1 MIRRLYLRLPGPA
14 ALRVAI
20 VVVLA
25 AAVLALLLAGYEWL
39 GRAVL
44 DSGGTM
50 G

>member
-1 MIRRLYLRLPGPA
+1 MTGWYHRLPGPT
-14 ALRVAI
+14 ALRMAI

-25 AAVLALLLAGYEWL
+25 TASAALLLLGYEWL
-39 GRAVL
+39 GRLVL

>member
-1 MIRRLYLRLPGPA
+1 MTHWYRRLPGPT
-14 ALRVAI
+14 ALRVAV

-25 AAVLALLLAGYEWL
+25 AAAVALLLLGYEWL
-39 GRAVL
+39 GRVVL

>member
-1 MIRRLYLRLPGPA
+1 MTRWYHRLPGPT

-20 VVVLA
+20 VVMIA
-25 AAVLALLLAGYEWL
+25 AGAAALLLLGYEWL
-39 GRAVL
+39 GRVVL

>member
-1 MIRRLYLRLPGPA
+1 MTRWSHRLPGPA

-20 VVVLA
+20 VVVLVA
-25 AAVLALLLAGYEWL
+25 AAAALLLLGYEWL

>member
-1 MIRRLYLRLPGPA
+1 MSRWYRRLPGPT

-20 VVVLA
+20 VGALVVVVA
-25 AAVLALLLAGYEWL
+25 GLLLLGYEWL
-39 GRAVL
+39 GRLVL

>member
-1 MIRRLYLRLPGPA
+1 MTGWYHRLPGPT

-25 AAVLALLLAGYEWL
+25 AASAALLLLGYEWL
-39 GRAVL
+39 GRLVL
-44 DSGGTM
+44 DGGGTM

>member
-1 MIRRLYLRLPGPA
+1 MIRRVCHRLPGPA

-20 VVVLA
+20 VVMLA
-25 AAVLALLLAGYEWL
+25 AAVLALLLLGYEWL
-39 GRAVL
+39 GRAFL

>member
-1 MIRRLYLRLPGPA
+1 MTRWYGRLPGPA

-25 AAVLALLLAGYEWL
+25 AATVALLLLGYEWL
-39 GRAVL
+39 GRVVL

>member
-1 MIRRLYLRLPGPA
+1 MTRWFDRLPGPPA
-14 ALRVAI
+14 VRLAI

-25 AAVLALLLAGYEWL
+25 AAAAALLLLGYEWL
-39 GRAVL
+39 GRLFL

>member
-1 MIRRLYLRLPGPA
+1 MTRRLLRLPGPP
-14 ALRVAI
+14 ALRVAV

-25 AAVLALLLAGYEWL
+25 LAAAALLLLGYEWL
-39 GRAVL
+39 GRVVL